1 MERARSMSR
10 VNDRFLRTA
19 NSLGYLTRL
28 KGSRSNHPAVPVQPA
43 TCSTFARMFIFSG
56 DTLMEL
62 LQGMPL
68 SFAAFIKLQAALI
81 QRNEGHFHLSWK
93 KTTTYK
99 ELW

>member
-1 MERARSMSR
+1 
-10 VNDRFLRTA
+10 
-19 NSLGYLTRL
+19 
-28 KGSRSNHPAVPVQPA
+28 
-43 TCSTFARMFIFSG
+43 
-56 DTLMEL
+56 MEL